1 MSAGACSRGHA
12 REASRSGWPLPRTR
26 DLLFSSLSLGER
38 RTRSASDGKELL
50 ASEFGAGIGAR
61 DAKLAAAATI
71 LGHCTRCAAQ
81 IVAVVIIL
89 FIVSC
94 TNFAPPPAVSP
105 ALISN
110 ARADHVDAEQ
120 LQNGRRLFV
129 SHCLECHTLPRVTK
143 YNREQWPHLVSRM
156 ADRAS
161 LSASD
166 QKAITLYLRA
176 ASSTT
181 AVSR

>member
-1 MSAGACSRGHA
+1 VSVRCSRGRRPRPLSTKPVA
-12 REASRSGWPLPRTR
+12 GVADPGPRSST
-26 DLLFSSLSLGER
+26 
-38 RTRSASDGKELL
+38 
-50 ASEFGAGIGAR
+50 
-61 DAKLAAAATI
+61 AATTFAHRI
-71 LGHCTRCAAQ
+71 HWVRRVTLA
-81 IVAVVIIL
+81 IIAL

-176 ASSTT
+176 ASSAT